1 MGDYRVTTNK
11 PTIVDLP
18 KGIRKVAKKARSS
31 ADIGKSLGVEVRTL
45 RQASGMNIQTLASLS
60 ELSPAMLSRIE
71 RGNVAPSI
79 ASLAAIAQ
87 ALNVPIG
94 RLFANIENRSDVSI
108 VRAGQGI
115 TVQRFAA
122 KGDQTYELLGNLLSG
137 HLFVEPYLITIDA
150 PLKEKS
156 AFQHTGVEFIHILE
170 GSMVYRYGQMTQVLG
185 HGDSMLFDCNGPHG
199 PQETIKLPIKYIS
212 VLVNMRT

>member
-1 MGDYRVTTNK
+1 MTNK

-18 KGIRKVAKKARSS
+18 KGIRKVGKNLGRS
-31 ADIGKSLGVEVRTL
+31 ADIGKSLGIEVRTL

-60 ELSPAMLSRIE
+60 KLSTAMMSRIE

-87 ALNVPIG
+87 ALNVPVG
-94 RLFANIENRSDVSI
+94 RLFANVENRSDVSI
-108 VRAGQGI
+108 VRAGNGI
-115 TVQRFAA
+115 IVQRFGA

-137 HLFVEPYLITIDA
+137 HLFVEPYLITIEA
-150 PLKEKS
+150 PIKEKA
-156 AFQHTGVEFIHILE
+156 AFQHTGVEFIYVLE
-170 GSMVYRYGQMTQVLG
+170 GSMSYRYGQMTQVLEP
-185 HGDSMLFDCNGPHG
+185 GDSMLFDCNGTHG
-199 PQETIKLPIKYIS
+199 PQETIKLPIRYLS